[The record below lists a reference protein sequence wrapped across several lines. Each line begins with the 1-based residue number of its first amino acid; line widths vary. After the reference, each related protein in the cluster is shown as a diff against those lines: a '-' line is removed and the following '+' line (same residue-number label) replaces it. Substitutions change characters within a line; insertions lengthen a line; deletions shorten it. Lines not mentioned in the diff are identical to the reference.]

1 MTLRE
6 GQEHFKDGLGGFF
19 QSSEIDFYYKTL
31 LKDGLNRDP
40 IQLSIE
46 PWVELTSEE
55 EFFVKESLSKL
66 IAHQPLQYVLGKA
79 HFRDLTLKVDKRVLI
94 PRPETEEMVEWVLE
108 DFKKLNQKLRLIDMG
123 TGSGCIGIAL
133 AKAQPYFSVFAL
145 DKDVDILDLTAEN
158 AKLNGVQIKCI
169 EQDMNQMNTLKL
181 KIDVIVSNP
190 PYVMLSEQNSLEWGK
205 LGIRVN
211 AISPGFIDAGMSSSH
226 YRDETERKKRESM
239 VPIQRI
245 GTADDIAKVVMFLL
259 SEDSSYIHGE
269 NITVDGGVMN
279 SVLANIGRN

>member
-6 GQEHFKDGLGGFF
+6 GQEHFKAGLGGFF
-19 QSSEIDFYYKTL
+19 KSSEIDFYYKTL

-190 PYVMLSEQNSLEWGK
+190 PYVMLSEQNQMKSNVLDYEPHQAIFISNKDPLLFYRLILEFAADNLK
-205 LGIRVN
+205 
-211 AISPGFIDAGMSSSH
+211 PKGFI
-226 YRDETERKKRESM
+226 YFEIN
-239 VPIQRI
+239 P
-245 GTADDIAKVVMFLL
+245 LL
-259 SEDSSYIHGE
+259 LKELKDLIISFSYIVFE
-269 NITVDGGVMN
+269 RLDIFKKVRI
-279 SVLANIGRN
+279 LRLQKK

>member
-1 MTLRE
+1 MFVMTLRE
-6 GQEHFKDGLGGFF
+6 GQEHFKAGLGGFF

-66 IAHQPLQYVLGKA
+66 IAHQPLQYVLGKT

-94 PRPETEEMVEWVLE
+94 PRPETEEMVDWVLE

-190 PYVMLSEQNSLEWGK
+190 PYVMLSEQNQMKSNVLDYEPHQAIFISNKDPLLFYRLILEFAADNLK
-205 LGIRVN
+205 PR
-211 AISPGFIDAGMSSSH
+211 GFIYFEINPM
-226 YRDETERKKRESM
+226 
-239 VPIQRI
+239 
-245 GTADDIAKVVMFLL
+245 LL
-259 SEDSSYIHGE
+259 KELKDLIISFSYIVFE
-269 NITVDGGVMN
+269 RLDIFKKVRM
-279 SVLANIGRN
+279 LRLQKK

>member
-1 MTLRE
+1 MFVMTIRE

-66 IAHQPLQYVLGKA
+66 IVHQPLQYVLGKA

-108 DFKKLNQKLRLIDMG
+108 DFKKLNQKLILIDMG

-190 PYVMLSEQNSLEWGK
+190 PYVMLSEQNQMKSNVLDYEPHQAIFISNKDPLLFYRLILEFAADNLK
-205 LGIRVN
+205 
-211 AISPGFIDAGMSSSH
+211 PKGFI
-226 YRDETERKKRESM
+226 YFEIN
-239 VPIQRI
+239 P
-245 GTADDIAKVVMFLL
+245 LL
-259 SEDSSYIHGE
+259 LKELKDLIISFSYIVFE
-269 NITVDGGVMN
+269 RLDIFKKVRM
-279 SVLANIGRN
+279 LRLQKK

>member
-190 PYVMLSEQNSLEWGK
+190 PYVMLSEQNQMKSNVLDYEPHQAIFISNKDPLLFYRLILEFAADNLK
-205 LGIRVN
+205 
-211 AISPGFIDAGMSSSH
+211 PKGFI
-226 YRDETERKKRESM
+226 YFEIN
-239 VPIQRI
+239 P
-245 GTADDIAKVVMFLL
+245 LL
-259 SEDSSYIHGE
+259 LKELKDLIISFSYIVFE
-269 NITVDGGVMN
+269 RLDIFKKVRI
-279 SVLANIGRN
+279 LRLQKK

>member
-6 GQEHFKDGLGGFF
+6 GQEHFKAGLGGFF

-190 PYVMLSEQNSLEWGK
+190 PYVMLSEQNQMKSNVLDYEPHQAIFISNKDPLLFYRLILEFAADNLK
-205 LGIRVN
+205 
-211 AISPGFIDAGMSSSH
+211 PKGFI
-226 YRDETERKKRESM
+226 YFEIN
-239 VPIQRI
+239 P
-245 GTADDIAKVVMFLL
+245 LL
-259 SEDSSYIHGE
+259 LKELKDLIISFSYIVFE
-269 NITVDGGVMN
+269 RLDIFKKVRI
-279 SVLANIGRN
+279 LRLQKK

>member
-1 MTLRE
+1 MFVMTLRE

-108 DFKKLNQKLRLIDMG
+108 DFKKLNQKLILIDMG

-190 PYVMLSEQNSLEWGK
+190 PYVMLSEQNQMKSNVLDYEPHQAIFISNKDPLLFYRLILEFAADNLK
-205 LGIRVN
+205 
-211 AISPGFIDAGMSSSH
+211 PKGFI
-226 YRDETERKKRESM
+226 YFEIN
-239 VPIQRI
+239 P
-245 GTADDIAKVVMFLL
+245 LL
-259 SEDSSYIHGE
+259 LKELKDLIISFSYIVFE
-269 NITVDGGVMN
+269 RLDIFKKVRM
-279 SVLANIGRN
+279 LRLQKK

>member
-1 MTLRE
+1 MFVMTLRE
-6 GQEHFKDGLGGFF
+6 GQEHFKAGLGGFF

-66 IAHQPLQYVLGKA
+66 IVHQPLQYVLGKT

-94 PRPETEEMVEWVLE
+94 PRPETEEMVDWVLE

-190 PYVMLSEQNSLEWGK
+190 PYVMLSEQNQMKSNVLDYEPHQAIFISNKDPLLFYRLILEFAADNLK
-205 LGIRVN
+205 
-211 AISPGFIDAGMSSSH
+211 PKGFI
-226 YRDETERKKRESM
+226 YFEIN
-239 VPIQRI
+239 P
-245 GTADDIAKVVMFLL
+245 LL
-259 SEDSSYIHGE
+259 LKELKDLIISFSYIVFE
-269 NITVDGGVMN
+269 RLDIFKKVRM
-279 SVLANIGRN
+279 LRLQKK

>member
-1 MTLRE
+1 MFVMTLRE

-55 EFFVKESLSKL
+55 EFFLKESLSKL
-66 IAHQPLQYVLGKA
+66 IAHQPLQYVLGKT

-94 PRPETEEMVEWVLE
+94 PRPETEEMVDWVLE

-190 PYVMLSEQNSLEWGK
+190 PYVMLSEQNQMKSNVLDYEPHQAIFISNKDPLLFYRLILEFAADNLK
-205 LGIRVN
+205 PR
-211 AISPGFIDAGMSSSH
+211 GFIYFEINPMLLKELKDLIISFS
-226 YRDETERKKRESM
+226 YVVFERLDIFKKVRM
-239 VPIQRI
+239 LRLQ
-245 GTADDIAKVVMFLL
+245 KK
-259 SEDSSYIHGE
+259 
-269 NITVDGGVMN
+269 
-279 SVLANIGRN
+279 

>member
-1 MTLRE
+1 MFVMTLRE

-190 PYVMLSEQNSLEWGK
+190 PYVMLSEQNQMKSNVLDYEPHQAIFISNKDPLLFYRLILEFAADNLK
-205 LGIRVN
+205 
-211 AISPGFIDAGMSSSH
+211 PKGFI
-226 YRDETERKKRESM
+226 YFEIN
-239 VPIQRI
+239 P
-245 GTADDIAKVVMFLL
+245 LL
-259 SEDSSYIHGE
+259 LKELKDLIISFSYIVFE
-269 NITVDGGVMN
+269 RLDIFKKVRI
-279 SVLANIGRN
+279 LRLQKK

>member
-1 MTLRE
+1 MFVMTLRE

-66 IAHQPLQYVLGKA
+66 IAHQPLQYVLGKT

-94 PRPETEEMVEWVLE
+94 PRPETEEMVDWVLE

-190 PYVMLSEQNSLEWGK
+190 PYVMISEQNQMKSNVLDYEPHQAIFISNKDPLLFYRLILEFAADNLK
-205 LGIRVN
+205 
-211 AISPGFIDAGMSSSH
+211 PKGFI
-226 YRDETERKKRESM
+226 YFEIN
-239 VPIQRI
+239 P
-245 GTADDIAKVVMFLL
+245 LL
-259 SEDSSYIHGE
+259 LKELKDLIISFSYIVFE
-269 NITVDGGVMN
+269 RLDIFKKVRM
-279 SVLANIGRN
+279 LRLQKK

>member
-1 MTLRE
+1 MFVMTLRE

-190 PYVMLSEQNSLEWGK
+190 PYVMLSEQNQMKSNVLDYEPHQAIFISNKDPLLFYRLILEFAADNLK
-205 LGIRVN
+205 
-211 AISPGFIDAGMSSSH
+211 PKGFI
-226 YRDETERKKRESM
+226 YFEIN
-239 VPIQRI
+239 P
-245 GTADDIAKVVMFLL
+245 LL
-259 SEDSSYIHGE
+259 LKELKDLIISFSYIVFE
-269 NITVDGGVMN
+269 RLDICKKVRM
-279 SVLANIGRN
+279 LRLQKK

>member
-6 GQEHFKDGLGGFF
+6 GQEHFKAGLGGFF
-19 QSSEIDFYYKTL
+19 QSSEIDFYYRTL

-66 IAHQPLQYVLGKA
+66 IAHQPLQYVLGKT

-94 PRPETEEMVEWVLE
+94 PRPETEEMVDWVLE

-190 PYVMLSEQNSLEWGK
+190 PYVMLSEQNQMKSNVLDYEPHQAIFISNKDPLLFYRLILEFAADNLK
-205 LGIRVN
+205 
-211 AISPGFIDAGMSSSH
+211 PKGFI
-226 YRDETERKKRESM
+226 YFEIN
-239 VPIQRI
+239 P
-245 GTADDIAKVVMFLL
+245 LL
-259 SEDSSYIHGE
+259 LKELKDLIISFSYIVFE
-269 NITVDGGVMN
+269 RLDIFKKVRM
-279 SVLANIGRN
+279 LRLQKK

>member
-1 MTLRE
+1 MFVMTLRE
-6 GQEHFKDGLGGFF
+6 GQEHFKAGLGGFF

-66 IAHQPLQYVLGKA
+66 IAHQPLQYILGKA

-190 PYVMLSEQNSLEWGK
+190 PYVMLSEQNQMKSNVLDYEPHQAIFISNKDPLLFYRLILEFAADNLK
-205 LGIRVN
+205 
-211 AISPGFIDAGMSSSH
+211 PKGFI
-226 YRDETERKKRESM
+226 YFEIN
-239 VPIQRI
+239 P
-245 GTADDIAKVVMFLL
+245 LL
-259 SEDSSYIHGE
+259 LKELKDLIISFSYIVFE
-269 NITVDGGVMN
+269 RLDIFKKVRI
-279 SVLANIGRN
+279 LRLQKK

>member
-1 MTLRE
+1 MFVMTLRE
-6 GQEHFKDGLGGFF
+6 GQEHFKAGLGGFF

-66 IAHQPLQYVLGKA
+66 IAHQPLQYVLGKT

-94 PRPETEEMVEWVLE
+94 PRPETEEMVDWVLE
-108 DFKKLNQKLRLIDMG
+108 DFKKLNQKLILIDMG

-190 PYVMLSEQNSLEWGK
+190 PYVMLSEQNQMKSNVLDYEPHQAIFISNKDPLLFYRLILEFAADNLK
-205 LGIRVN
+205 
-211 AISPGFIDAGMSSSH
+211 PKGFI
-226 YRDETERKKRESM
+226 YFEIN
-239 VPIQRI
+239 P
-245 GTADDIAKVVMFLL
+245 LL
-259 SEDSSYIHGE
+259 LKELKDLIISFSYIVFE
-269 NITVDGGVMN
+269 RLDIFKKVRM
-279 SVLANIGRN
+279 LRLQKK

>member
-6 GQEHFKDGLGGFF
+6 GQEHFKAGLGGFF

-190 PYVMLSEQNSLEWGK
+190 PYVMLSEQNQMKSNVLDYEPHQAIFISNKDPLLFYRLILEFAADNLK
-205 LGIRVN
+205 
-211 AISPGFIDAGMSSSH
+211 PKGFIYFEINPMLLKELKDLIISFS
-226 YRDETERKKRESM
+226 YVVFERLDIFKKVRM
-239 VPIQRI
+239 LRLQ
-245 GTADDIAKVVMFLL
+245 KK
-259 SEDSSYIHGE
+259 
-269 NITVDGGVMN
+269 
-279 SVLANIGRN
+279 

>member
-1 MTLRE
+1 MFVMTLRE

-145 DKDVDILDLTAEN
+145 DKDVDILDLTTEN

-169 EQDMNQMNTLKL
+169 EQDMNQMDTLNL

-190 PYVMLSEQNSLEWGK
+190 PYVMLSEQNQMKSNVLDYEPHQAIFISNKDPLIFYRLILEFAADNLK
-205 LGIRVN
+205 
-211 AISPGFIDAGMSSSH
+211 PKGFI
-226 YRDETERKKRESM
+226 YFEIN
-239 VPIQRI
+239 P
-245 GTADDIAKVVMFLL
+245 LL
-259 SEDSSYIHGE
+259 LKELKDLIISFSYIVFE
-269 NITVDGGVMN
+269 RLDIFKKVRM
-279 SVLANIGRN
+279 LRLQKK

>member
-1 MTLRE
+1 MFVMTLRE
-6 GQEHFKDGLGGFF
+6 GQEHFKAGLGGFF

-55 EFFVKESLSKL
+55 EFFLKESLSKL
-66 IAHQPLQYVLGKA
+66 IAHQPLQYVLGKT

-94 PRPETEEMVEWVLE
+94 PRPETEEMVDWVLE

-190 PYVMLSEQNSLEWGK
+190 PYVMLSEQNQMKSNVLDYEPHQAIFISNKDPLLFYRLILEFAADNLK
-205 LGIRVN
+205 
-211 AISPGFIDAGMSSSH
+211 PKGFI
-226 YRDETERKKRESM
+226 YFEIN
-239 VPIQRI
+239 P
-245 GTADDIAKVVMFLL
+245 LL
-259 SEDSSYIHGE
+259 LKELKDLIISFSYIVFE
-269 NITVDGGVMN
+269 RLDIFKKVRM
-279 SVLANIGRN
+279 LRLQKK

>member
-1 MTLRE
+1 MFVMTLRE
-6 GQEHFKDGLGGFF
+6 GQEHFKAGLGGFF

-133 AKAQPYFSVFAL
+133 AKEQPYFSVFAL

-158 AKLNGVQIKCI
+158 AKINGVQIKCI

-190 PYVMLSEQNSLEWGK
+190 PYVMLSEQNQMKSNVLDYEPHQAIFISNKDPLLFYRLILEFAADNLK
-205 LGIRVN
+205 
-211 AISPGFIDAGMSSSH
+211 PKGFI
-226 YRDETERKKRESM
+226 YFEIN
-239 VPIQRI
+239 P
-245 GTADDIAKVVMFLL
+245 LL
-259 SEDSSYIHGE
+259 LKELKDLIISFSYIVFE
-269 NITVDGGVMN
+269 RLDIFKKVRI
-279 SVLANIGRN
+279 LRLQKK

>member
-1 MTLRE
+1 MFVMTLRE
-6 GQEHFKDGLGGFF
+6 GQEQFKDGLGGFF

-133 AKAQPYFSVFAL
+133 AKEQPYFSVFAL

-190 PYVMLSEQNSLEWGK
+190 PYVMLSEQNQMKSNVLDYEPHQAIFISNKDPLLFYRLILEFAADNLK
-205 LGIRVN
+205 
-211 AISPGFIDAGMSSSH
+211 PKGFI
-226 YRDETERKKRESM
+226 YFEIN
-239 VPIQRI
+239 P
-245 GTADDIAKVVMFLL
+245 LL
-259 SEDSSYIHGE
+259 LKELKDLIISFSYIVFE
-269 NITVDGGVMN
+269 RLDIFKKVRI
-279 SVLANIGRN
+279 LRLQKK

>member
-1 MTLRE
+1 MFIMTLRE

-66 IAHQPLQYVLGKA
+66 IVHQPLQYVLGKA

-108 DFKKLNQKLRLIDMG
+108 DFKKLNQKLILIDMG

-190 PYVMLSEQNSLEWGK
+190 PYVMLSEQNQMKSNVLDYEPHQAIFISNKDPLLFYRLILEFAADNLK
-205 LGIRVN
+205 
-211 AISPGFIDAGMSSSH
+211 PKGFI
-226 YRDETERKKRESM
+226 YFEIN
-239 VPIQRI
+239 P
-245 GTADDIAKVVMFLL
+245 LL
-259 SEDSSYIHGE
+259 LKELKDLIISFSYIVFE
-269 NITVDGGVMN
+269 RLDIFKKVRM
-279 SVLANIGRN
+279 LRLQKK

>member
-1 MTLRE
+1 MFVMTLRE

-190 PYVMLSEQNSLEWGK
+190 PYVMLSEQNQMKSNVLDYEPHQAIFISNKDPLLFYRLILEFAADNLK
-205 LGIRVN
+205 
-211 AISPGFIDAGMSSSH
+211 PKGFI
-226 YRDETERKKRESM
+226 YFEIN
-239 VPIQRI
+239 P
-245 GTADDIAKVVMFLL
+245 LL
-259 SEDSSYIHGE
+259 LKELKDLIISFSYIVFE
-269 NITVDGGVMN
+269 RLDIFKKVRM
-279 SVLANIGRN
+279 LRLQKK

>member
-1 MTLRE
+1 MFVMTLRE
-6 GQEHFKDGLGGFF
+6 GQEHFKDGLDGFF
-19 QSSEIDFYYKTL
+19 PSPEIDFYYKTL

-40 IQLSIE
+40 IQLSTE
-46 PWVELTSEE
+46 PWLELTSEE
-55 EFFVKESLSKL
+55 EFLVKESLFKL
-66 IAHQPLQYVLGKA
+66 IAHQPIQYVLGKA

-94 PRPETEEMVEWVLE
+94 PRPETEEIVDWVLE

-145 DKDVDILDLTAEN
+145 DKDVDILDLTTEN

-190 PYVMLSEQNSLEWGK
+190 PYVMLSEQNQIKSNVLDYEPHQAIFISNKDPLLFYRLILEFASENLK
-205 LGIRVN
+205 
-211 AISPGFIDAGMSSSH
+211 PKGFI
-226 YRDETERKKRESM
+226 YFEIN
-239 VPIQRI
+239 P
-245 GTADDIAKVVMFLL
+245 LL
-259 SEDSSYIHGE
+259 LKELKDLIISFSYIVFE
-269 NITVDGGVMN
+269 RLDIFKKVRM
-279 SVLANIGRN
+279 LRLQKK

>member
-1 MTLRE
+1 MFVMTLLE
-6 GQEHFKDGLGGFF
+6 GQEHFKDGLDGFF

-66 IAHQPLQYVLGKA
+66 IAHQPLQYILGKA

-145 DKDVDILDLTAEN
+145 DKDVDILDLTTEN

-169 EQDMNQMNTLKL
+169 KQDMNQMDTLNL

-190 PYVMLSEQNSLEWGK
+190 PYVMLSEQNQMKSNVLDYEPHQAIFISNKDPLLFYRLILEFASENLK
-205 LGIRVN
+205 
-211 AISPGFIDAGMSSSH
+211 PKGFI
-226 YRDETERKKRESM
+226 YFEIN
-239 VPIQRI
+239 P
-245 GTADDIAKVVMFLL
+245 LL
-259 SEDSSYIHGE
+259 LKELKDLIISFSYIVFE
-269 NITVDGGVMN
+269 RLDIFKKVRM
-279 SVLANIGRN
+279 LRLQKK

>member
-1 MTLRE
+1 MFVMTLRE

-66 IAHQPLQYVLGKA
+66 IDHQPLQYVLGKA

-94 PRPETEEMVEWVLE
+94 PRPETEEMVDWVLE

-169 EQDMNQMNTLKL
+169 EQDMDQMNTLKL

-190 PYVMLSEQNSLEWGK
+190 PYVMLSEQNQMKSNVLDYEPHQAIFISNKDPLLFYRLILEFAADNLK
-205 LGIRVN
+205 
-211 AISPGFIDAGMSSSH
+211 PKGFI
-226 YRDETERKKRESM
+226 YFEIN
-239 VPIQRI
+239 P
-245 GTADDIAKVVMFLL
+245 LL
-259 SEDSSYIHGE
+259 LKELKDLIISFSYIVFE
-269 NITVDGGVMN
+269 RLDIFKKVRI
-279 SVLANIGRN
+279 LRLQKK

>member
-1 MTLRE
+1 MFVMTLRE

-46 PWVELTSEE
+46 PWVKLTSEE
-55 EFFVKESLSKL
+55 EFFVKESLSRL

-190 PYVMLSEQNSLEWGK
+190 PYVMLSEQNQMKSNVLDYEPHQAIFISNKDPLLFYRLILEFAADNLK
-205 LGIRVN
+205 
-211 AISPGFIDAGMSSSH
+211 PKGFI
-226 YRDETERKKRESM
+226 YFEIN
-239 VPIQRI
+239 P
-245 GTADDIAKVVMFLL
+245 LL
-259 SEDSSYIHGE
+259 LKELKDLIISFSYIVFE
-269 NITVDGGVMN
+269 RLDIFKKVRM
-279 SVLANIGRN
+279 LRLQKK

>member
-66 IAHQPLQYVLGKA
+66 IAHQPLQYILGKA

-145 DKDVDILDLTAEN
+145 DKDVDILDLTTEN

-169 EQDMNQMNTLKL
+169 EQDMNQMDTLNL

-190 PYVMLSEQNSLEWGK
+190 PYVMLSEQNQMKSNVLDYEPHQAIFISNKDPLLFYRLILEFASENLK
-205 LGIRVN
+205 
-211 AISPGFIDAGMSSSH
+211 PKGFI
-226 YRDETERKKRESM
+226 YFEIN
-239 VPIQRI
+239 P
-245 GTADDIAKVVMFLL
+245 LL
-259 SEDSSYIHGE
+259 LKELKDLIISFSYIVFE
-269 NITVDGGVMN
+269 RLDIFKKVRM
-279 SVLANIGRN
+279 LRLQKK